1 MRKHPNE
8 REYWDCVSEL
18 LADGAVQAMRLLPQ
32 HRAGVS
38 CFDHSVLVSRISW
51 RICRALG
58 LDERAAARGG
68 LLHDLYL
75 YNPKDRTA
83 HPGNQCFDH
92 PKFALRNAETLC
104 GRLTPKEQNII
115 ISHMWPLARRMPR
128 CREAFVVNLSDKLCA
143 TAEVAGYW
151 RRSRVREMAMA

>member
-1 MRKHPNE
+1 MAYIAFR
-8 REYWDCVSEL
+8 
-18 LADGAVQAMRLLPQ
+18 LAR
-32 HRAGVS
+32 R
-38 CFDHSVLVSRISW
+38 W
-51 RICRALG
+51 N
-58 LDERAAARGG
+58 LDYVAAARGG

-115 ISHMWPLARRMPR
+115 CLLYTSR
-128 CREAFVVNLSDKLCA
+128 CV
-143 TAEVAGYW
+143 
-151 RRSRVREMAMA
+151 